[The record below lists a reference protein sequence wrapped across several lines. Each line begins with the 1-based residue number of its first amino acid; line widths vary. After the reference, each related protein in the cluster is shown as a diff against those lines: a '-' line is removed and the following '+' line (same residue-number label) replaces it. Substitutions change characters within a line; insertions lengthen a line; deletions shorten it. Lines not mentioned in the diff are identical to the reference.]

1 MTHPPRSF
9 HSAILRVGTLLV
21 IAGSPLVAQSSGRA
35 FTPEDWYKI
44 QRVGAGVLSPDG
56 NTLAFTVTTVLEDKD
71 LRHTEVWIQPVAGG
85 AARRMTA
92 PAFEST
98 APRWSDDGKT
108 LYFTSQRPGS
118 RGTSWAVR
126 MDEGGEAFAV
136 ARQRLK
142 GGLAVTDA
150 EVKRAMA
157 LAFRHLKVVT
167 EPGGAV
173 GIAAVMCGRMPI
185 KGRTVVVVA
194 SGGNVDAALFRE
206 ALAAA

>member
-9 HSAILRVGTLLV
+9 HSAILRVGTLLL
-21 IAGSPLVAQSSGRA
+21 IAGSPLVAQSRGRA

-136 ARQRLK
+136 E
-142 GGLAVTDA
+142 G
-150 EVKRAMA
+150 
-157 LAFRHLKVVT
+157 
-167 EPGGAV
+167 
-173 GIAAVMCGRMPI
+173 
-185 KGRTVVVVA
+185 
-194 SGGNVDAALFRE
+194 
-206 ALAAA
+206 AAAGAATAGGGGETTTAGVGTVEVDVETFNNPPCVFF